1 MRGRLKPTH
10 DRDVMTITN
19 SLFGGTAAGDANTAQ
34 NGGAIATSVNTG
46 SSGELGTLTIK
57 NTTISGNSS
66 PGFGGG
72 LLNGAGNLDG
82 TGERLRRQSKEQGA
96 TVVAATDAK
105 VLHSRLEFLL

>member
-1 MRGRLKPTH
+1 
-10 DRDVMTITN
+10 MTITN
-19 SLFGGTAAGDANTAQ
+19 SLFGGTAVGD
-34 NGGAIATSVNTG
+34 GGAIATSVNTG

-96 TVVAATDAK
+96 TVFAATDAK